1 MEITR
6 INTYSDPRFS
16 RVALMQH
23 GCYLADGKPY
33 EVEIVAP
40 REAIIRGPSPEA
52 YPAIAE
58 EFRFY
63 APEVCRFFS
72 ESGACA
78 AAFPED
84 PLLELSLDQIQPSQF
99 YVDEEKLR
107 AVGSFLHR
115 PENVIVQVLPYE
127 GRYLALDGHTRLFY
141 AARQGWATVLAL
153 IQSSDEYIFSFSQEA
168 RKRGIRVP
176 ADLVLLSHEEYR
188 EKWDGYCNA
197 FFAGRE

>member
-16 RVALMQH
+16 RAALMQH

-72 ESGACA
+72 ESKALRTGSNIGMVLI
-78 AAFPED
+78 
-84 PLLELSLDQIQPSQF
+84 PLLVL
-99 YVDEEKLR
+99 
-107 AVGSFLHR
+107 GS
-115 PENVIVQVLPYE
+115 
-127 GRYLALDGHTRLFY
+127 
-141 AARQGWATVLAL
+141 
-153 IQSSDEYIFSFSQEA
+153 
-168 RKRGIRVP
+168 
-176 ADLVLLSHEEYR
+176 
-188 EKWDGYCNA
+188 
-197 FFAGRE
+197 